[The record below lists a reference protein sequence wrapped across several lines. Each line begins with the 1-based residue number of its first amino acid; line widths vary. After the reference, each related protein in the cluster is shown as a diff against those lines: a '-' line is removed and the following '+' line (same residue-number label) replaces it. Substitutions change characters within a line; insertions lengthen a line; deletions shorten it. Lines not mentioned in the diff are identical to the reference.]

1 MKKVLI
7 IEDDSVLCKDF
18 QKIFSDRYE
27 MLIANN
33 GTDGLGKA
41 FQWQPDLIILDIILP
56 GGMNGFDVL
65 RKFKSRQEAKN
76 IPVIVY
82 TKLEDEQR
90 AAIEEGASDYLV
102 KSKIGIE
109 KVAKIVDRRLSDT
122 Q

>member
-7 IEDDSVLCKDF
+7 IEDDNVLCKDF

-27 MLIANN
+27 MLIAST

-41 FQWQPDLIILDIILP
+41 LRWQPDLIILDIILP

-65 RKFKSRQEAKN
+65 RKLKRRQEAKN

-109 KVAKIVDRRLSDT
+109 RVAKIVDRRLSDT
-122 Q
+122 